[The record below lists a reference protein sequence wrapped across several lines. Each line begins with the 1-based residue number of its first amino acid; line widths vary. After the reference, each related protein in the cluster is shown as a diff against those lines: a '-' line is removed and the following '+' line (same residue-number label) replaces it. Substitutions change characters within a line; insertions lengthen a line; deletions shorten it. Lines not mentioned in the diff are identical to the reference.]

1 MLRILSGELDA
12 ERFMKICPVC
22 NDTFADA
29 LNFCDVD
36 GTRLTQAG
44 GTEERSKWWSLV
56 GAGLLIG
63 ALVIS
68 AASIFFLPRSRVPTP
83 VVSSEPTPAT
93 VTPKPSPTVA
103 SETTASAATPA
114 AGGEPETASPEALA
128 PEVKRRDRTLSNSNS
143 SSALPNPK
151 AAAIAAEEGD
161 KKPAIVDPSAPVST
175 TPKKPEPQNVKA
187 VTESHSGDPTIKPQT
202 PPDPKKDPKA
212 QVAAANHE
220 KDSKDKKKDEE
231 KKKGGFLKVF
241 KKIFGKD

>member
-1 MLRILSGELDA
+1 
-12 ERFMKICPVC
+12 MKICPVC
-22 NDTFADA
+22 NDTFADQ

-44 GTEERSKWWSLV
+44 GAQERNKWWSLV

-68 AASIFFLPRSRVPTP
+68 AASIFFLPRSRVPAP
-83 VVSSEPTPAT
+83 IVSSEPTPAP
-93 VTPKPSPTVA
+93 VTPKPAPAAA

-114 AGGEPETASPEALA
+114 ASAEPETPSTESLA
-128 PEVKRRDRTLSNSNS
+128 PELKRKEKAISNSNS

-151 AAAIAAEEGD
+151 AAALAAEEGD
-161 KKPAIVDPSAPVST
+161 KKPATLDPATVTT
-175 TPKKPEPQNVKA
+175 TPKKPEAPAIKA
-187 VTESHSGDPTIKPQT
+187 VSEPHPGDPTIKPQT

-212 QVAAANHE
+212 QGASANHE
-220 KDSKDKKKDEE
+220 KNSKDKKKDEE

>member
-1 MLRILSGELDA
+1 
-12 ERFMKICPVC
+12 MKICPVC

-44 GTEERSKWWSLV
+44 GAHGPQERSKWWSLV

-68 AASIFFLPRSRVPTP
+68 AASIFFLPRSRVATP
-83 VVSSEPTPAT
+83 VVSSEPTPAP
-93 VTPKPSPTVA
+93 VTPKPPPTVA
-103 SETTASAATPA
+103 PETTASVAAPVVS
-114 AGGEPETASPEALA
+114 GEPDSAPPEALA
-128 PEVKRRDRTLSNSNS
+128 PEVKRKDKALSNPNSNG
-143 SSALPNPK
+143 ALPNPK

-161 KKPAIVDPSAPVST
+161 KKPANVDPSASVTT
-175 TPKKPEPQNVKA
+175 TPKKPDTQNVKA
-187 VTESHSGDPTIKPQT
+187 VTDPHPGDPSIKSQT

-212 QVAAANHE
+212 QVATANHE
-220 KDSKDKKKDEE
+220 KDSKDKKKEEE